1 MANEPAERAATE
13 LLLIERDRERAVLDS
28 VITELGTGRPAVV
41 AVTGRPGLGQH
52 ALLRWAARLAEDRGL
67 RVRHARATGAE
78 RELRHGAVVQLTGP
92 PQGPPHELPCRPDR
106 LAGMTELLC
115 AARSRPTLL
124 VVEDTQWLD
133 PASLQWFQALVRR
146 LPGTPV
152 ALLVGS
158 SGIPVHDTPLPC
170 VADWPTAPA
179 VRTAELALSPLS
191 AHGVATAVEL
201 ICGIA
206 GDQRFTEA
214 AAHLTAGHPA
224 VLHTALRRFTGYG
237 YAPVAGYLP
246 ELRDLV
252 TAAAGDHT
260 TGVLHG
266 LPDAA
271 VAVLRA
277 LAVCGGLL
285 DLPLVCLL
293 AGQRHLSETKLRA
306 VLEASGFTTAG
317 HAAPR
322 VHDPLVRAR
331 ILEEMPA
338 DERADLHARVAECA
352 HRAAAA
358 DEDIAELLLHARPL
372 GTPWAVPTLR
382 RGSAAAQHR
391 GEHAVA
397 VARLSRALDEPLE
410 PEERAR
416 LQFELAA
423 AEAMTAPEAGDRR
436 LAGITRAEH
445 GVGRLRARATDLGL
459 ARGNSDWGRRTAA
472 EAIPAAHGAERD
484 GLIALYWIAEQT
496 RQDDTELVMPEVPA
510 LPDRPADAPRAGVR
524 AWQLALRGDDP
535 DATRALA
542 RSALAGPA
550 DADSLFLPRLV
561 ACRALFLTDDT
572 EEAERHL
579 DALLDGA
586 RRHRTPTVVGRV
598 LGIRAELHLRCG
610 RIGAAERD
618 ITAAER
624 ALPFTSWH
632 PYAVPQLL
640 GLRLTIDLENG
651 RRDQARALACAP
663 TPAGAEDSVLWS
675 FLLFGRALVAWAD
688 GEPAVALELLRECG
702 RRLLRRQWINPALL
716 PWRSTA
722 ARLAHTLGHRDE
734 ALQLSREEL
743 RLARRWGTA
752 SALGRAEL
760 GAAPAAGPARTDR
773 LRTAVAVLRDSP
785 ARVAYAGA
793 LAELATAEREGGDRE
808 RAAELAAEAALLTA
822 ACPVPRLAGR
832 VRLLATDLR
841 GPAAPAVPEA
851 PEHHGWD
858 TLTEAERRT
867 ALLAGCG
874 HGNRDIADLLSVS
887 RRTVELRLSGVYK
900 KLRIS
905 GRGELSALVRAM
917 DGC

>member
-1 MANEPAERAATE
+1 MANEQAERVATE

-52 ALLRWAARLAEDRGL
+52 ALLRWAARLAADRGL

-106 LAGMTELLC
+106 LAGMAELLC
-115 AARSRPTLL
+115 AARSHPTLL

-146 LPGTPV
+146 LPGAPV
-152 ALLVGS
+152 ALLTGS
-158 SGIPVHDTPLPC
+158 SGVPVHDSPSPC
-170 VADWPTAPA
+170 AADWPTAPA

-214 AAHLTAGHPA
+214 AAGLTAGHPA
-224 VLHTALRRFTGYG
+224 VLHTALRRFTGHG
-237 YAPVAGYLP
+237 YEPVAGYLP

-260 TGVLHG
+260 TRVLHG

-277 LAVCGGLL
+277 LAVCGDLL

-293 AGQRHLSETKLRA
+293 AGQRHLPEPRLRA

-331 ILEEMPA
+331 VLEEMPA

-358 DEDIAELLLHARPL
+358 DEDIAGLLLHARPL
-372 GTPWAVPTLR
+372 GTPWAAPALC
-382 RGSAAAQHR
+382 RGAAAAQHR

-397 VARLSRALDEPLE
+397 VACLARALDEPLE
-410 PEERAR
+410 PAQRAR

-423 AEAMTAPEAGDRR
+423 AEVMTAPEAGDRR

-445 GVGRLRARATDLGL
+445 GAGRLRARAIDLGL
-459 ARGNSDWGRRTAA
+459 ARGNADWGRRAAA
-472 EAIPAAHGAERD
+472 EAIPAADGGEQD
-484 GLIALYWIAEQT
+484 GLIALYWLAEQT
-496 RQDDTELVMPEVPA
+496 RQDDTELVLPEVPA

-542 RSALAGPA
+542 RSALGGPA
-550 DADSLFLPRLV
+550 DADSLVLPRLV
-561 ACRALFLTDDT
+561 ACRALSLTDDT

-579 DALLDGA
+579 DALLAQA
-586 RRHRTPTVVGRV
+586 RRHRTPTVVGRI

-640 GLRLTIDLENG
+640 SLRITIDLENG

-675 FLLFGRALVAWAD
+675 FLLFGRALAAAAD
-688 GEPAVALELLRECG
+688 GEPAAALELLRECG

-716 PWRSTA
+716 PWRSLA

-734 ALQLSREEL
+734 ALRLSREEL
-743 RLARRWGTA
+743 RLACRWGAA

-773 LRTAVAVLRDSP
+773 LRMAAAVLRGSP
-785 ARVAYAGA
+785 ARAAYAGA
-793 LAELATAEREGGDRE
+793 LVELATAESEGGDRE
-808 RAAELAAEAALLTA
+808 RAAALVAEVALLTA

-832 VRLLATDLR
+832 VRQLGTALR
-841 GPAAPAVPEA
+841 SPAAPAVPDA
-851 PEHHGWD
+851 AGHHGWD

-874 HGNRDIADLLSVS
+874 
-887 RRTVELRLSGVYK
+887 VYK

-905 GRGELSALVRAM
+905 GRRELSALVRAM